1 MNAALRMKSE
11 KSCSW
16 ELVDLNNPDELELMT
31 SSSMKNEAS
40 PEIQHLNQQITL
52 IDTQAK
58 VIRDECFQRM
68 SVLYQLPSGEQLHR
82 FDKPL

>member
-1 MNAALRMKSE
+1 MESRLHSALSAKRELRRAVSVKSE

-40 PEIQHLNQQITL
+40 PEIQKLGAI
-52 IDTQAK
+52 IPK
-58 VIRDECFQRM
+58 M
-68 SVLYQLPSGEQLHR
+68 SLVYKNRPQNVTNSYLM
-82 FDKPL
+82 